1 MGYSLAAG
9 GTRTGTPRGT
19 PHGQTLQHPAIVKI
33 GRVFVARFG
42 RKIRKKVTNFPHH
55 LLCIVPMLTGTHLE
69 IPLNRGPSRTLEQ
82 EFSVTRPLNVQ
93 RRGPKLGQ
101 DRIVHT
107 HSCTRCRS
115 WLRSQATGA
124 LACRSHS
131 GYSTG
136 QNTESSDSGCKNLQM
151 NSARPRV

>member
-1 MGYSLAAG
+1 MYHACTMDAQAKFPS
-9 GTRTGTPRGT
+9 
-19 PHGQTLQHPAIVKI
+19 HGNPL
-33 GRVFVARFG
+33 GF
-42 RKIRKKVTNFPHH
+42 RKKMVTLLDLCVSSLRRGHAN
-55 LLCIVPMLTGTHLE
+55 LLCIVLILTGSHLQ